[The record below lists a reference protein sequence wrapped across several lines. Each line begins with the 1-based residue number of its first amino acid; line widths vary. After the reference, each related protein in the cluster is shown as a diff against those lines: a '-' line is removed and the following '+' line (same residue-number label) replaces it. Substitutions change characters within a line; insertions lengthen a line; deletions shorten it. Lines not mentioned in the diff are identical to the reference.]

1 MPAVA
6 GKEIGKL
13 GGELGRSAPP
23 LEFSHARPYNPGNLS
38 VSLAL
43 ATQRDEARRAAN
55 RPSLARAGAVLLG
68 ALFMMWPAFFNRYPL
83 LYPDSMTYLAN
94 GAPVAR
100 ALFLHQLSDYYGMRS
115 FIYSLGILPFHWNAT
130 LWPIVALQALL
141 TAYVIWLVVRS
152 ILPRRTVLWY
162 LALIAFLSLLTSASW
177 FVSLIMPDILGP
189 VLYLSIYLLVFARD
203 TLSRPERIGA
213 AAIACWS
220 VASHATHLMLGVGIC
235 VLLAALWTI
244 FRKGFMS
251 GRLKALGEVAAI
263 VMLAAIAQVALNSY
277 LYGKPSLNGERP
289 PFLTAR
295 LIADGPGRWYLEQ
308 HCSEMRFAGCSR
320 LPDLSNDSDQFL
332 WADDGVWKTSSSH
345 AQEQMLH
352 EEIPFALATLRTYPR
367 AQLSKSASNFWQQ
380 LGTFEIGFDPNDWMV
395 QQFDEVLP
403 SGKERFLQSRQAR
416 NDLPF
421 DLVSMIQNWT
431 VVASLALAVI
441 FGILLWRRWTFR
453 LVGLA
458 LVIIPAVL
466 ANAFVT
472 GVLSTVEDRYQSRV
486 VWLIPLLAVVL
497 AFAWIATL
505 RAVSQEG
512 LKHSA

>member
-1 MPAVA
+1 
-6 GKEIGKL
+6 
-13 GGELGRSAPP
+13 
-23 LEFSHARPYNPGNLS
+23 
-38 VSLAL
+38 
-43 ATQRDEARRAAN
+43 
-55 RPSLARAGAVLLG
+55 
-68 ALFMMWPAFFNRYPL
+68 MWPAFFNRYPL

-94 GAPVAR
+94 GSPVAR

-115 FIYSLGILPFHWNAT
+115 FIYSLVILPFHWNTT

-141 TAYVIWLVVRS
+141 TAYVLWLVVRS
-152 ILPRRTVLWY
+152 ILPKQAVLWY
-162 LALIAFLSLLTSASW
+162 LALVAFLSLLTSASW

-203 TLSRPERIGA
+203 TLSRPERIAVAG
-213 AAIACWS
+213 IACWA
-220 VASHATHLMLGVGIC
+220 VASHATHLMLAVGIC
-235 VLLAALWTI
+235 LLLAALWVI

-263 VMLAAIAQVALNSY
+263 VMIVAVAQVALNSY

-308 HCSEMRFAGCSR
+308 HCSETQFAGCGR
-320 LPDLSNDSDQFL
+320 VRDLGHDSDQFL

-345 AQEQMLH
+345 AQEQMLN

-380 LGTFEIGFDPNDWMV
+380 LSTFEIGFDSNHWMV

-403 SGKERFLQSRQAR
+403 SGKARFLQSRQAA

-421 DLVSMIQNWT
+421 DFLSMVQNWT
-431 VVASLALAVI
+431 VVVSLALIVV
-441 FGILLWRRWTFR
+441 FGILLWRRWTPR
-453 LVGLA
+453 LAGLA

-486 VWLIPLLAVVL
+486 VWLIPFLAAAL
-497 AFAWIATL
+497 IFAWIAGAQAA
-505 RAVSQEG
+505 RQKYPHYSV
-512 LKHSA
+512 

>member
-1 MPAVA
+1 M
-6 GKEIGKL
+6 
-13 GGELGRSAPP
+13 
-23 LEFSHARPYNPGNLS
+23 
-38 VSLAL
+38 SLAL

-55 RPSLARAGAVLLG
+55 HASLARAGAILLG
-68 ALFMMWPAFFNRYPL
+68 AMLMMWPAIFNRYPL

-94 GAPVAR
+94 GSPVAR

-115 FIYSLGILPFHWNAT
+115 FIYSLVILPFHWNAT

-152 ILPRRTVLWY
+152 ILPKRTALWY
-162 LALIAFLSLLTSASW
+162 LALVAFLSLLTSASW

-213 AAIACWS
+213 AAIACWA
-220 VASHATHLMLGVGIC
+220 VASHATHLMLAVGIC
-235 VLLAALWTI
+235 LLLAALWVI

-263 VMLAAIAQVALNSY
+263 VMIAAVAQVALNSY

-308 HCSEMRFAGCSR
+308 HCSEMRFAGCGR
-320 LPDLSNDSDQFL
+320 LRDLSHDSDQFL

-345 AQEQMLH
+345 AQEQMLN

-380 LGTFEIGFDPNDWMV
+380 LSTFEIGFDPNHWMV

-403 SGKERFLQSRQAR
+403 SGKARFLQSRQAA

-421 DLVSMIQNWT
+421 DFLSMIQNWT
-431 VVASLALAVI
+431 VVVSLALIVI
-441 FGILLWRRWTFR
+441 FGILLWRRWTPR
-453 LVGLA
+453 LAGLA

-486 VWLIPLLAVVL
+486 VWLIPFLAAAL
-497 AFAWIATL
+497 IFAWIAGAQAA
-505 RAVSQEG
+505 RQKDPHYSV
-512 LKHSA
+512 

>member
-1 MPAVA
+1 M
-6 GKEIGKL
+6 
-13 GGELGRSAPP
+13 
-23 LEFSHARPYNPGNLS
+23 
-38 VSLAL
+38 SLAL

-55 RPSLARAGAVLLG
+55 RTSLARAAAILLG
-68 ALFMMWPAFFNRYPL
+68 AMLMMWPAIFNRYPL
-83 LYPDSMTYLAN
+83 LYPDSVTYLQD
-94 GAPVAR
+94 GSPVAR

-115 FIYSLGILPFHWNAT
+115 FIYSLGILPFHWNTT

-141 TAYVIWLVVRS
+141 TAYIVWLVVRS

-162 LALIAFLSLLTSASW
+162 LALVAFLSLLTSASW

-213 AAIACWS
+213 AAIACWA
-220 VASHATHLMLGVGIC
+220 VASHATHLMLATGIC
-235 VLLAALWTI
+235 LLLTALWAI
-244 FRKGFMS
+244 FRNGFMS
-251 GRLKALGEVAAI
+251 GRLKALGELAAI
-263 VMLAAIAQVALNSY
+263 VMIAVFAQVALNSY

-308 HCSEMRFAGCSR
+308 HCSKTQFAGCGR
-320 LPDLSNDSDQFL
+320 LRDLTDDSDQFL
-332 WADDGVWKTSSSH
+332 WADDGVWKTSSS
-345 AQEQMLH
+345 EVRERIRR
-352 EEIPFALATLRTYPR
+352 EEIPFALATLRAYPR
-367 AQLSKSASNFWQQ
+367 AELSISEASFWQQ
-380 LGTFEIGFDPNDWMV
+380 LNSFEIGFDPNDWMV
-395 QQFDEVLP
+395 QQFDAAFP
-403 SGKERFLQSRQAR
+403 AGKARFLQSRQVA

-421 DLVSMIQNWT
+421 DFLSMIQNWT
-431 VVASLALAVI
+431 VVASLALIVF

-453 LVGLA
+453 LIGLA

-486 VWLIPLLAVVL
+486 VWLVPFLAAIL
-497 AFAWIATL
+497 IFAWLTSL
-505 RAVSQEG
+505 RTAPREELNV
-512 LKHSA
+512 